1 MANKNNAIAITGIV
15 SAAIV
20 LVALGFLIFGA
31 DSGSSNIGGN
41 ELNVQGQAT
50 VKAMPDLVTVYFRAE
65 TNASTAQE
73 AKDLNSEITD
83 ELITNLVKLGFERD
97 EIVTENFNVYQEY
110 DWTEDEG
117 RIAKGFKATHSIKVE
132 IDKFQNVY
140 LPPEKAE
147 YKNLWMKDIF
157 VNAMNVSEVF
167 AEKIRAASGRARYR
181 DFYDMVLLYRKNRFE
196 INDIEG
202 IIRHKEVR
210 YPIGGKYAL
219 KNLSAALEEFKAERS
234 NVYYSEQVSREEILE
249 LLEKMDFDIT
259 QPGA

>member
-132 IDKFQNVY
+132 IPVDKIDDIGEVVDAGVDAGALISYINFELTQESQNKYKAEAMKLAAEDARVKAEAVAEGFDKKVGKLISVQVNDFGYYPWNVY
-140 LPPEKAE
+140 SSSGYDLDQDAVMAKE
-147 YKNLWMKDIF
+147 
-157 VNAMNVSEVF
+157 
-167 AEKIRAASGRARYR
+167 AAT
-181 DFYDMVLLYRKNRFE
+181 N
-196 INDIEG
+196 I
-202 IIRHKEVR
+202 
-210 YPIGGKYAL
+210 
-219 KNLSAALEEFKAERS
+219 
-234 NVYYSEQVSREEILE
+234 
-249 LLEKMDFDIT
+249 
-259 QPGA
+259 QPGEREVSATVSAGFKLR

>member
-65 TNASTAQE
+65 TNASTTQE

-110 DWTEDEG
+110 DWTEDKG

-132 IDKFQNVY
+132 IPVDKMDDIGEVVDAGVDAGALISYINFELTQESQNKYKAEAMKLAAEDARVKAEAVAEGFDKKVGKLISVQVNDFGYYPWNVY
-140 LPPEKAE
+140 SSSGYDLDQDAVMAKE
-147 YKNLWMKDIF
+147 
-157 VNAMNVSEVF
+157 
-167 AEKIRAASGRARYR
+167 AAT
-181 DFYDMVLLYRKNRFE
+181 N
-196 INDIEG
+196 I
-202 IIRHKEVR
+202 
-210 YPIGGKYAL
+210 
-219 KNLSAALEEFKAERS
+219 
-234 NVYYSEQVSREEILE
+234 
-249 LLEKMDFDIT
+249 
-259 QPGA
+259 QPGEREVSATVSAGFKLR

>member
-132 IDKFQNVY
+132 IPVDKIDDIGEVVDAGVDAGALISYINFELTQESQNKYKAEAMKLAAEDARVKAEAVAEGFDKKVGKLISVQVNDFGYYPWNVY
-140 LPPEKAE
+140 
-147 YKNLWMKDIF
+147 
-157 VNAMNVSEVF
+157 SS
-167 AEKIRAASGRARYR
+167 SG
-181 DFYDMVLLYRKNRFE
+181 YDLDQDAVMA
-196 INDIEG
+196 
-202 IIRHKEVR
+202 KEVT
-210 YPIGGKYAL
+210 
-219 KNLSAALEEFKAERS
+219 KN
-234 NVYYSEQVSREEILE
+234 I
-249 LLEKMDFDIT
+249 
-259 QPGA
+259 QPGEREVSATVSAGFKLR